1 MWRGKAPPL
10 SLSQPKIKNMR
21 VSKEL
26 AQEYFETFVTHQPED
41 AVKLLMDL
49 FSREVKQEDFITN
62 AANDIAD
69 IYY

>member
-1 MWRGKAPPL
+1 
-10 SLSQPKIKNMR
+10 MR

-26 AQEYFETFVTHQPED
+26 AQEYFETFVAHQPED